1 MLNFKTLAIIKM
13 ELHEKLMSKS
23 FIVMTIIMPVIML
36 GIMGIQSLIVLYQGD
51 KGSRVEILTE
61 SDALK
66 TKFQTGFAELDLVKN
81 ATYIVD
87 FKTVSSENLKGYIQN
102 KKPELL
108 SHKLNAIIF
117 IPSKAIEDKQI
128 EYYSN
133 TPGNISIHEKLR
145 DPINKVLIDQYFL
158 TKNLSQEDIA
168 FARKDVKFDGF
179 KVSEK
184 DEMQEQGFGN
194 TIIAVFLTFMLY
206 MSLIFGGTMTMQTVQ
221 KEKSNKIVE
230 VLLSSVSSKDLM
242 TGKIIGVTITSIAQM
257 IIWLLPVLALI
268 STSWFVLPE
277 KMTVDISY
285 GHLIYFLINFLLAV
299 LIYQGLFATAGAI
312 FDNSQDAQPVVMPI
326 MMLLLIPLF
335 ISMSM
340 MQNPN
345 NPLAVISSFVPFA
358 TLIVMPARFALV
370 DMPVWQLGISILI
383 NIATIFA
390 IFPLAGK
397 IYSVGILRVG
407 KKPSWSEV
415 VKWIKYKY

>member
-1 MLNFKTLAIIKM
+1 MLNYKTLAIIKM

-36 GIMGIQSLIVLYQGD
+36 GIMGIQSLIVLYHGD
-51 KGSRVEILTE
+51 KGSRIEILAE
-61 SDALK
+61 SDTLK
-66 TKFQTGFAELDLVKN
+66 TKFQTSFAELDLVKK

-87 FKTVSSENLKGYIQN
+87 FNTVSRENLKGYLQN
-102 KKPELL
+102 KKPEIL

-117 IPSKAIEDKQI
+117 IPSKALEDKQI

-145 DPINKVLIDQYFL
+145 DPINKVLIDQYFS

-179 KVSEK
+179 KISEK

-194 TIIAVFLTFMLY
+194 IIIAVVLTFMIY
-206 MSLIFGGTMTMQTVQ
+206 MSLIFGGTMTMQSVQ

-230 VLLSSVSSKDLM
+230 VLLSSISSKELM
-242 TGKIIGVTITSIAQM
+242 TGKIIGVTITSLVQM
-257 IIWLLPVLALI
+257 IIWLLPMLVLI
-268 STSWFVLPE
+268 STSWFVLPD

-285 GHLIYFLINFLLAV
+285 GPLIYFLVNFLLAV
-299 LIYQGLFATAGAI
+299 LIYQGLFASAGAI
-312 FDNSQDAQPVVMPI
+312 FDNPQDAQTVVMPI
-326 MMLLLIPLF
+326 IMLLLIPLF

-383 NIATIFA
+383 NIVTLFA

-407 KKPSWSEV
+407 KKPTWREV
-415 VKWIKYKY
+415 IKWLKYK

>member
-1 MLNFKTLAIIKM
+1 MFNYKTLAIIKM

-23 FIVMTIIMPVIML
+23 FIFMTIIMPVIML
-36 GIMGIQSLIVLYQGD
+36 GIMGLQSLIVLYQGD
-51 KGSRVEILTE
+51 KGSRVEVLTE
-61 SDALK
+61 SETLK
-66 TKFQTGFAELDLVKN
+66 TKFQTSFAELDLVKN
-81 ATYIVD
+81 ATYIIT
-87 FKTVSSENLKGYIQN
+87 FNTVSREKLKGYIQS

-117 IPSKAIEDKQI
+117 IPSKALEDKQI

-133 TPGNISIHEKLR
+133 TPGNITILEKLK
-145 DPINKVLIDQYFL
+145 DPINEVLIDQYFS
-158 TKNLSQEDIA
+158 TKTLSEKEII
-168 FARKDVKFDGF
+168 FARKGVNFSHF

-194 TIIAVFLTFMLY
+194 TIIALVLTFMIY
-206 MSLIFGGTMTMQTVQ
+206 MSLIFSGTMTMQSVQ

-230 VLLSSVSSKDLM
+230 VLLSSVSSRELM

-299 LIYQGLFATAGAI
+299 LIYQGLFATVGAI
-312 FDNSQDAQPVVMPI
+312 FDNPQDAQTAVMPI
-326 MMLLLIPLF
+326 IMLLLIPLF

-370 DMPVWQLGISILI
+370 DMPVWQLWISILI
-383 NIATIFA
+383 NIATLFA

-407 KKPSWSEV
+407 KKPTLNEV
-415 VKWIKYKY
+415 LKWLKYKN